1 MGKLISIHNHS
12 TYSDGKNT
20 PEEMINAAIEAGIEV
35 FGFSE
40 HSFVHFDPD
49 CGMSE
54 EAEAAYK
61 SEIRE
66 LKEKYKDRLEILM
79 GIELDLY
86 TVKEPCGY
94 DFIIGSNHYVKTD
107 GGYVIADHRGKKGR
121 DTLTEAAGRYFG
133 GDIYSL
139 LERYFEETAGIFDSL
154 KHTGQQTF
162 GNPSL
167 IIGHFDLISTVNE
180 QYPFFDPSHPRYIA
194 AWKRAADRLLEKTRL
209 FEINY
214 SDVMG
219 GTRSE
224 PYPSDEIRRYIKD
237 RGGEFI
243 CTGDC
248 HSTERIFSFAG
259 LMRKMN
265 GSF

>member
-20 PEEMINAAIEAGIEV
+20 PEEMINAAIEAGIKV

-40 HSFVHFDPD
+40 HSFVDFDPD

-54 EAEAAYK
+54 EAETAYK
-61 SEIRE
+61 SEIIE
-66 LKEKYKDRLEILM
+66 LKEKYKDRLDILM

-86 TVKEPCGY
+86 TEKEPCGY
-94 DFIIGSNHYVKTD
+94 DFIIGSNHYVKTE
-107 GGYVIADHRGKKGR
+107 GEYVIADYRGKKGK
-121 DTLTEAAGRYFG
+121 DTLVDAAGRYFG

-139 LERYFEETAGIFDSL
+139 LERYFEETGGIFASM
-154 KHTGQQTF
+154 KHIKQQPF
-162 GNPSL
+162 DRSSL
-167 IIGHFDLISTVNE
+167 IVGHFDLISSVNE
-180 QYPFFDPSHPRYIA
+180 QCPFFDPSHPRYVA
-194 AWKRAADRLLEKTRL
+194 AWKAAADRLLMKTRL

-214 SDVMG
+214 SDVMS

-237 RGGEFI
+237 RGGDFI

-248 HSTERIFSFAG
+248 HSTEHIFSFAG
-259 LMRKMN
+259 LMREMS